1 VSTDQWLNISSP
13 LMDGGGFDR
22 CNIFDVD
29 FASMN
34 EFTRPSEE
42 TATVECLSW
51 EYDESL
57 LQVRPMLMH
66 LIYI

>member
-1 VSTDQWLNISSP
+1 
-13 LMDGGGFDR
+13 MDGGGFDR